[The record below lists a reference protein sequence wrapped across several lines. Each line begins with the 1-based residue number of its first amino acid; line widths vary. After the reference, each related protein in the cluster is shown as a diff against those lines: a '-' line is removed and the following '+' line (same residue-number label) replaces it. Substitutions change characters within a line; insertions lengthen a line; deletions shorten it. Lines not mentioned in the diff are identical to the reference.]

1 MVRKKKVAVI
11 FGGKSTEHEVSL
23 KSATSVINNIDQEK
37 IDLVLIGITKKGQWL
52 LYDGPVSEIS
62 TGKWEDIAKKDAS
75 NRKITQHHE
84 NSVRN
89 IFYAIGAETNEH
101 PIDVVFPVV
110 HGNNCEDGTLQGLLE
125 LSEIPYVGPG
135 VLASSVGM
143 DKVFAKIMFEKA
155 NIPTC
160 KYLYFTRNDMDKNQ
174 QEILTNVEQKLGYP
188 CFVKP
193 ANAGSSVGVTKAY
206 NAKELK
212 KAISVA
218 AQYDKK
224 IMIEDFVDGR
234 EIECAVLGNENP
246 KASVVGEAISGG
258 DFYDYDM
265 KYNSNTSKT
274 EIPAQIDKEKSD
286 LIREYA
292 KKAFLAL
299 GCESLSRVDF
309 FLHRKTGEILI
320 NEINTLPGFTSISMY
335 PKMWEATGVSYSDL
349 INKLLDLAI
358 QCFEY
363 RKKNKTSN

>member
-1 MVRKKKVAVI
+1 MKSKKRVALI

-23 KSATSVINNIDQEK
+23 QSATSVINNIDQEN

-52 LYDGPVSEIS
+52 LYDGPVSEIV
-62 TGKWEDIAKKDAS
+62 TGKWEDIAKRSA
-75 NRKITQHHE
+75 RVREITQHHE

-89 IFYAIGAETNEH
+89 IFYAIGAETKEH

-135 VLASSVGM
+135 VLGSSVCM

-155 NIPTC
+155 GIPSC
-160 KYLYFTRNDMDKNQ
+160 KYLHFTRNDIEKNQ
-174 QEILTNVEQKLGYP
+174 QVILNNVEQELGYP

-206 NAKELK
+206 NSVELT
-212 KAISVA
+212 KALSIASK
-218 AQYDKK
+218 YDNK
-224 IMIEDFVDGR
+224 IMVEEFVDGR

-246 KASVVGEAISGG
+246 QASVVGEVISGG

-265 KYNSNTSKT
+265 KYNSDTSKT
-274 EIPAQIDKEKSD
+274 VIPAQIEQEKSD
-286 LIREYA
+286 LIRCYA

-299 GCESLSRVDF
+299 GCKGLSRVDF
-309 FLHRKTGEILI
+309 FVHRKTGEILI
-320 NEINTLPGFTSISMY
+320 NEINTLPGFTNISMY
-335 PKMWEATGVSYSDL
+335 PKMWEATGICYKEL
-349 INKLLDLAI
+349 INKILDLAI
-358 QCFEY
+358 QSFNDG
-363 RKKNKTSN
+363 KKKAIQD